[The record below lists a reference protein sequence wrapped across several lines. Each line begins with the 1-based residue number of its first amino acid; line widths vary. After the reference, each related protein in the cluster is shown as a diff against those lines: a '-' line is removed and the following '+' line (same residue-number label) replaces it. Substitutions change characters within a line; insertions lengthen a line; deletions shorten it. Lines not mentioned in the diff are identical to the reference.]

1 MRALILVAGRGSRL
15 PKHLSKN
22 PKSFLKVGKNTI
34 IEKLIQNLLSFG
46 INKIALVT
54 GYKKDKFKKF
64 KLKNFDNSRW
74 KNTNMVY
81 SLNKANSWLSKYN
94 CIVTY
99 GDILYEKKAIENLI
113 KDKNEITV
121 SYDPFWKKLWSK
133 RFSDPLT
140 DAETFKITKNERI
153 IEIGKKTTKYKDIHG
168 QYMGLMKFKPTGWN
182 NFKKCLVNDFKNSFN
197 NLYLT
202 DIFQKLIENNF
213 FIKGSKYTGK
223 WAEVDSQK
231 DYLIMKK
238 IFKSEKNL

>member
-1 MRALILVAGRGSRL
+1 MRAIILVAGRGSRL

-34 IEKLIQNLLSFG
+34 IEKLIQNFFFLG

-54 GYKKDKFKKF
+54 GYKKNKFKKF
-64 KLKNFDNSRW
+64 KLKNFDNPRW

-81 SLNKANSWLSKYN
+81 SLNKANGWLSKYN

-99 GDILYEKKAIENLI
+99 GDILYETKAIEDLM
-113 KDKNEITV
+113 KDKNEITI

-133 RFSDPLT
+133 RFSNPLS
-140 DAETFKITKNERI
+140 DAETFKITKNKRI
-153 IEIGKKTTKYKDIHG
+153 IEIGKKTSKYKDIHG
-168 QYMGLMKFKPTGWN
+168 QYMGLMQFKPKGWLRFKECLKKDFNN
-182 NFKKCLVNDFKNSFN
+182 NFD

-202 DIFQKLIENNF
+202 DVFQKLIEKMF
-213 FIKGSKYTGK
+213 FIKASKYDHK

-238 IFKSEKNL
+238 IFKN